1 MKSLKQYILESFG
14 NNERAPEIVTKH
26 LGLKF
31 TTGEGNSEQEYIM
44 AGSKGY
50 MERGKVDGLDNVFVT
65 VG

>member
-14 NNERAPEIVTKH
+14 NNEKAPKIVTKH

-31 TTGEGNSEQEYIM
+31 ATGEGNSEQEYIM

-50 MERGKVDGLDNVFVT
+50 M
-65 VG
+65 

>member
-14 NNERAPEIVTKH
+14 NNEKAPEIVTKH

-31 TTGEGNSEQEYIM
+31 ATGEGNSEQEYIM

-50 MERGKVDGLDNVFVT
+50 M
-65 VG
+65 